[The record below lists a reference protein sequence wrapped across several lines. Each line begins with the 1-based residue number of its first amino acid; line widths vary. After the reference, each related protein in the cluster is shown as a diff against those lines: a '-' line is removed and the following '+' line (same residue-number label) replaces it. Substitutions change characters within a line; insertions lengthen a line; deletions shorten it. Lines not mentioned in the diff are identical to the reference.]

1 MGESGGP
8 AQPRQSPQ
16 PKQGIKRKE
25 GEGSDERPVDPGAT
39 TALLINELNWWTTDD
54 DIRGWA
60 RQAQCEGELRDIT
73 FSEHKVNGK
82 SKGQAYV
89 EFTSQQAATAVK
101 HRIDSLASEPNQPAS
116 KRPTAIYNNPSF
128 NPFRTLPKDTPN
140 RGGAP
145 RDGQGGGRPPVG
157 PNHNDSQRPNSYQ
170 GGGNNYQGGG
180 GYRGRG
186 GYTPRGQMNRGGYN
200 NYQGGMNSQFNP
212 GNNMGFNAGGGGG
225 GYGGGGFNRG
235 GMGMMGRGGGMRG
248 RGGGGAG
255 NGMGMMP
262 NMNPMAGG
270 GMMGM
275 GAGMNPMM
283 MGGAG
288 PMGMGGPMGG
298 MTGET
303 PQKTNN
309 PPAPNFSSLNNYQFN
324 FAAQAAA
331 PVFPSFS
338 VGAPG
343 AAAKSQQQQAGGAS
357 AHKKTNSAPL
367 SSAPPPWRQLPQ
379 QQMPVPAFV
388 GGTGPSPVNF
398 AAFANARPPIPAFQG
413 MGNQFSQ
420 PFGFGG
426 GGSGGAGGFGAG
438 GGGNSQ
444 NQNPHGAKR
453 PRGE

>member
-1 MGESGGP
+1 LSESGGQ
-8 AQPRQSPQ
+8 AQQRQSPR

-60 RQAQCEGELRDIT
+60 RQAQCECELKDIT

-101 HRIDSLASEPNQPAS
+101 HRIDSLANEPSQPAS

-157 PNHNDSQRPNSYQ
+157 PNHNDQQRPNSYQ
-170 GGGNNYQGGG
+170 GGNSFGGGG
-180 GYRGRG
+180 GYRGGRG
-186 GYTPRGQMNRGGYN
+186 GYTPRGGMNRGGYN
-200 NYQGGMNSQFNP
+200 NYQGGMNNQFNP

-225 GYGGGGFNRG
+225 GYGGGGFNNRG
-235 GMGMMGRGGGMRG
+235 GMGMMGGSRGGGGMRG
-248 RGGGGAG
+248 RGGGGGVSGG
-255 NGMGMMP
+255 NAMGMMP
-262 NMNPMAGG
+262 MNPMGGG

-275 GAGMNPMM
+275 GGGMNPMM
-283 MGGAG
+283 MGAG

-298 MTGET
+298 IPGEI
-303 PQKTNN
+303 
-309 PPAPNFSSLNNYQFN
+309 PPPTSSLNNYQFHS
-324 FAAQAAA
+324 AAQATA
-331 PVFPSFS
+331 PRVSS
-338 VGAPG
+338 VPG
-343 AAAKSQQQQAGGAS
+343 AAAKSQQQQAVTP
-357 AHKKTNSAPL
+357 KKNNSA
-367 SSAPPPWRQLPQ
+367 SSLPSPWRQQ
-379 QQMPVPAFV
+379 WMSIPAFV
-388 GGTGPSPVNF
+388 GGAGGSQVNQQS
-398 AAFANARPPIPAFQG
+398 ANARMSVPAFQG
-413 MGNQFSQ
+413 MGNQFNQ

-426 GGSGGAGGFGAG
+426 GGSGAGFGSG
-438 GGGNSQ
+438 GGGSSQ

>member
-1 MGESGGP
+1 MAENDDFVLDVYGDEKNDQGGNDHQENGNSGHYDREDAHAGNSQGNHEDYDYAGENGDENRGQGHNGADLYDMGESDGQ

-60 RQAQCEGELRDIT
+60 VQAQCEAELKDIT

-101 HRIDSLASEPNQPAS
+101 HRIELLANEPNQPAS

-170 GGGNNYQGGG
+170 GGNNGFGGG

-186 GYTPRGQMNRGGYN
+186 GYTPRGQMNRGGYS
-200 NYQGGMNSQFNP
+200 NYQGGMNNQFNP

-225 GYGGGGFNRG
+225 YGGGGGGFNNRG

-255 NGMGMMP
+255 NAMGMMP
-262 NMNPMAGG
+262 MNPMAGG

-298 MTGET
+298 M
-303 PQKTNN
+303 
-309 PPAPNFSSLNNYQFN
+309 
-324 FAAQAAA
+324 
-331 PVFPSFS
+331 
-338 VGAPG
+338 
-343 AAAKSQQQQAGGAS
+343 
-357 AHKKTNSAPL
+357 
-367 SSAPPPWRQLPQ
+367 
-379 QQMPVPAFV
+379 
-388 GGTGPSPVNF
+388 
-398 AAFANARPPIPAFQG
+398 PAFQG

-426 GGSGGAGGFGAG
+426 GSGGAGGFG

-444 NQNPHGAKR
+444 AQNPHGAKR